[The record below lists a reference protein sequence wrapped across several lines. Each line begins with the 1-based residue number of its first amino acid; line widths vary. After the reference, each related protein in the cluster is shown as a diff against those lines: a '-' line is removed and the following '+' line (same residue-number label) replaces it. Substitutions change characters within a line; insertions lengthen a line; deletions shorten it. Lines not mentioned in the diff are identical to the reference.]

1 MGRDVDNK
9 KVNWSYEH
17 FGSKIDDLVKFDS
30 MSKLQHFVELKENL
44 EYSSSIPKNFR
55 PLKMENSS
63 KCEQNISKQD
73 QKVNNKLFKSS
84 VRSKRINCLSKGIA
98 EIMLKVCE
106 KSEHTGYLIFHME
119 QKNQEFINEI
129 VKKVTKSLE
138 MSVHIE
144 DYEKMEQTMVR
155 SCSVFIINSMD
166 EFDKIYAILTPQ
178 LFNYNKDFLFVDTNK
193 SLNSSNS
200 LESLPMT
207 NILLNS
213 ITMTQPKI
221 NSSPFR
227 LNTTKIFQQLWKKFI
242 LYANLV
248 TIDDDSQCG
257 MSVTTFEPFT
267 ENTCNNTSPVVVN
280 YYKNGNFIN
289 AMSHL
294 TQDKL
299 KDLQNC
305 PIRVVITTGSEP
317 FVFIVRQPNG
327 YVNYSGRDISL
338 IEELSESLN
347 FRIHY
352 VILDD
357 KGFLFDNGT
366 AGGMFKFLQNGSA
379 DLAINDLWLTKNR
392 VKYFS
397 ATKSYLDDDLVF
409 IIPPGSELTSVD
421 KLVHP
426 LNTRVWILLL
436 ASFLT
441 GYFII
446 FIIKLHSKVVQ
457 KFFFG
462 RNVKYQY
469 LNMWAGLLGVPQ
481 HRLPTRNF
489 SRFIL
494 ILYLLFSLII
504 RNAYQGSMF
513 KIMRSNVKHKEIQT
527 IDKLFEQKDFK
538 FYALAINLEVL
549 SHFEGLKGRFVDK
562 YCGFL

>member
-1 MGRDVDNK
+1 MGRDVNSGKLNMSSGSEVGDLLEFNELSS
-9 KVNWSYEH
+9 NWGVKMQN
-17 FGSKIDDLVKFDS
+17 FGNLDASSNPKGDHKSIKIESSAKFDQNFYNRFI
-30 MSKLQHFVELKENL
+30 K
-44 EYSSSIPKNFR
+44 SSI
-55 PLKMENSS
+55 
-63 KCEQNISKQD
+63 
-73 QKVNNKLFKSS
+73 
-84 VRSKRINCLSKGIA
+84 RSTRIDCLSTGIA

-106 KSEHTGYLIFHME
+106 KSEHTGYLIYHSE

-144 DYEKMEQTMVR
+144 DFEKLDQTMIR
-155 SCSVFIINSMD
+155 SCSVFILNSMD
-166 EFDKIYAILTPQ
+166 EFDKIYEIMTPQ
-178 LFNYNKDFLFVDTNK
+178 LFNYHKDFLFVDTNK
-193 SLNSSNS
+193 SLNSSS
-200 LESLPMT
+200 TSKLQP
-207 NILLNS
+207 
-213 ITMTQPKI
+213 MTQPKHSKI
-221 NSSPFR
+221 SSSPFR
-227 LNTTKIFQQLWKKFI
+227 LNTTKIFQQLWRKFI

-248 TIDDDSQCG
+248 TIDDDSACG

-317 FVFIVRQPNG
+317 FVFIVKHPNG

-338 IEELSESLN
+338 IEELSKSLN
-347 FRIHY
+347 FRINY
-352 VILDD
+352 VILED

-366 AGGMFKFLQNGSA
+366 AGGMFRYLQNGSA

-392 VKYFS
+392 IIYFS

-426 LNTRVWILLL
+426 LNIRVWILLL
-436 ASFLT
+436 ASFIT

-446 FIIKLHSKVVQ
+446 FIIKLHSKGVQ

-462 RNVKYQY
+462 NRVRYQY

-494 ILYLLFSLII
+494 IMFLVFSLII

-527 IDKLFEQKDFK
+527 IDEIFAEKDFK
-538 FYALAINLEVL
+538 FYILAINMEVL
-549 SHFEGLKGRFVDK
+549 SHFERLKGRFVD
-562 YCGFL
+562 

>member
-1 MGRDVDNK
+1 MGKDVYSK
-9 KVNWSYEH
+9 KVNWNYEH
-17 FGSKIDDLVKFDS
+17 GSEVVDLVDFNS
-30 MSKLQHFVELKENL
+30 MSKLLYFDELDENL
-44 EYSSSIPKNFR
+44 KYLGSIPKTHR
-55 PLKMENSS
+55 STAIKNSS
-63 KCEQNISKQD
+63 ECEKNLSKLD
-73 QKVNNKLFKSS
+73 QKVSNKLINYSA
-84 VRSKRINCLSKGIA
+84 RSTRIKCLSKGIA

-119 QKNQEFINEI
+119 HENQEFINEI
-129 VKKVTKSLE
+129 VKRVTKSLE
-138 MSVHIE
+138 MSVYIE
-144 DYEKMEQTMVR
+144 DYEKIDQTMVR

-166 EFDKIYAILTPQ
+166 EFDKIYSILTPQ
-178 LFNYNKDFLFVDTNK
+178 LFNYNKDFLFVGTKK
-193 SLNSSNS
+193 SQNSSSNF
-200 LESLPMT
+200 ESQSMT

-213 ITMTQPKI
+213 ITMTQAKI

-227 LNTTKIFQQLWKKFI
+227 LNATKIFQQLWKKFI

-248 TIDDDSQCG
+248 TIDDDSLCG

-305 PIRVVITTGSEP
+305 PIRVVITTESEP
-317 FVFIVRQPNG
+317 FVFIVKQPNG
-327 YVNYSGRDISL
+327 YVNFSGRDISL

-352 VILDD
+352 VILEE

-366 AGGMFKFLQNGSA
+366 AGGMFKLLLNGSA

-409 IIPPGSELTSVD
+409 IIPPGSELTSFD

-426 LNTRVWILLL
+426 LNTRVWILLI
-436 ASFLT
+436 ASFT
-441 GYFII
+441 AGYFII
-446 FIIKLHSKVVQ
+446 FIIKLQSKIVQ

-462 RNVKYQY
+462 THVRYQY
-469 LNMWAGLLGVPQ
+469 LNMWAGLLGVSQ
-481 HRLPTRNF
+481 YRLPTRNF

-494 ILYLLFSLII
+494 MLYLMFSLVI

-538 FYALAINLEVL
+538 FYALSINLEVL
-549 SHFEGLKGRFVDK
+549 SHFEKLKGRFVD
-562 YCGFL
+562 